1 MKALAGS
8 NVSSGFESRPLCSMN
23 YRLDRRF
30 VLRAL
35 GVNVMTLGTLTV
47 GAFLLPGVW
56 SLVCA
61 GLVILLLA
69 NAIWLAGW
77 PPVVVR
83 TTTEGIRVGGRLT
96 VRPVALTWTEVED
109 VGLVG
114 DRLHLNRGDQ
124 QIIDFPLAYVG
135 ARRDELIRE
144 IYDRLNTAHGYRRF
158 DPS

>member
-8 NVSSGFESRPLCSMN
+8 NVSRGFESRPLCSMN

-35 GVNVMTLGTLTV
+35 GLNVMTLGTVTV

-56 SLVCA
+56 SIVCA
-61 GLVILLLA
+61 VIALLLLT

-83 TTTEGIRVGGRLT
+83 TTPEAVRVGGRLT
-96 VRPVALTWTEVED
+96 VRPVVVRWTDVED
-109 VGLVG
+109 VGLAG

-124 QIIDFPLAYVG
+124 QVIDFPLAYVG
-135 ARRDELIRE
+135 ARTTELVRD
-144 IYDRLNTAHGYRRF
+144 IYDRLNTALGYRRF